1 MKDNTNMRINNNL
14 KLINMTSDNYYQNPI
29 NIDNNKLPLFNPLLF
44 TLVVNN
50 QKKDLINELKN
61 NKNNINIQDK
71 DGDTPLHIAMFLCNY
86 EIIKI
91 LLDYGS
97 DTNIKDKW
105 GQTAVH
111 RLYFGIKDDDIIKI
125 IQLLEDRNI
134 NFSDID
140 NFGNTVLHITLKQII
155 KFKTIITIKHKI
167 FINKLKS
174 LIPNDIKNNEDYSIK
189 DLLEIIKF

>member
-1 MKDNTNMRINNNL
+1 MNNKLNN
-14 KLINMTSDNYYQNPI
+14 LINMSSDNYFENPV
-29 NIDNNKLPLFNPLLF
+29 NIDTKKLSIFDPLLF

-50 QKKDLINELKN
+50 QKKDLIAQLKN
-61 NKNNINIQDK
+61 TKNNINIQDK

-91 LLDYGS
+91 LLDYGA
-97 DTNIKDKW
+97 DTTIKDKW

-111 RLYFGIKDDDIIKI
+111 RLYFGIRDDDIIKI
-125 IQLLEDRNI
+125 IKLLEDRNI
-134 NFSDID
+134 NFCDID

-155 KFKTIITIKHKI
+155 KFETPITIKHKI

-174 LIPNDIKNNEDYSIK
+174 LIPNDIKNNENYSITE
-189 DLLEIIKF
+189 LLKIIKF

>member
-189 DLLEIIKF
+189 DLLEIVKF

>member
-140 NFGNTVLHITLKQII
+140 NFGNTVLHITLKQMI
-155 KFKTIITIKHKI
+155 KFETTITIEHKI

-189 DLLEIIKF
+189 DLLEIVKF

>member
-1 MKDNTNMRINNNL
+1 
-14 KLINMTSDNYYQNPI
+14 
-29 NIDNNKLPLFNPLLF
+29 
-44 TLVVNN
+44 
-50 QKKDLINELKN
+50 
-61 NKNNINIQDK
+61 
-71 DGDTPLHIAMFLCNY
+71 MFLFNY

-189 DLLEIIKF
+189 DLLEIVKF

>member
-1 MKDNTNMRINNNL
+1 MNTNNKFI
-14 KLINMTSDNYYQNPI
+14 IMTCVNYYVIPI
-29 NIDNNKLPLFNPLLF
+29 NIINNKLSVFNPILF

-50 QKKDLINELKN
+50 QKIDLINELKN

-71 DGDTPLHIAMFLCNY
+71 DGDTPLHIAIFLCNY
-86 EIIKI
+86 EIIKT

-140 NFGNTVLHITLKQII
+140 NFGNTVLHITLKQMI
-155 KFKTIITIKHKI
+155 KFETTITIEHKI

-174 LIPNDIKNNEDYSIK
+174 LILNDIKNNEDYSIK